1 MVKHN
6 HTQTTGKLAFSFLHL
21 SSWARGALSI
31 GCRQIS
37 YFSGKGTLQQRYW
50 TRCFCSCKLYC
61 VLFEGNTV
69 NLSEYDPNTVAS
81 LLKLFLREF
90 PEPLIPP
97 KLFPRFEAAV
107 RKFKRYLSLSLSD
120 HDLFS
125 IFTIVPSSV
134 LSLRYG
140 LQGDAASYS
149 KTPVGRAACLQLS
162 PPGMAANPYGTC
174 SSKCK

>member
-6 HTQTTGKLAFSFLHL
+6 HTQTTGNLHSLSYILALEHEGLYRLAAVKSHIL
-21 SSWARGALSI
+21 AVKAL
-31 GCRQIS
+31 
-37 YFSGKGTLQQRYW
+37 YNKGTERDAFVVVNCIVFCLKGILSTCRSTILTQW
-50 TRCFCSCKLYC
+50 LVCSNCFS
-61 VLFEGNTV
+61 ESSR
-69 NLSEYDPNTVAS
+69 NLSFHRNCFLDSRQLFVSLNVA
-81 LLKLFLREF
+81 
-90 PEPLIPP
+90 
-97 KLFPRFEAAV
+97 
-107 RKFKRYLSLSLSD
+107 SLSD